1 MRESVSAAYIKS
13 LCQGLRQAEKGTL
26 SPLECLSFANFIQA
40 DLPTCATICR
50 SLPFFYAYSTY
61 PRYLVSCVYTYLP
74 YIMLEAMTY
83 MDEEKVLLPKN
94 AMSH

>member
-1 MRESVSAAYIKS
+1 MVFGIPPFGFPHLQDRRAGISKNVSI
-13 LCQGLRQAEKGTL
+13 
-26 SPLECLSFANFIQA
+26 
-40 DLPTCATICR
+40 ICR
-50 SLPFFYAYSTY
+50 SLPFFYAYSI
-61 PRYLVSCVYTYLP
+61 LCIYLP